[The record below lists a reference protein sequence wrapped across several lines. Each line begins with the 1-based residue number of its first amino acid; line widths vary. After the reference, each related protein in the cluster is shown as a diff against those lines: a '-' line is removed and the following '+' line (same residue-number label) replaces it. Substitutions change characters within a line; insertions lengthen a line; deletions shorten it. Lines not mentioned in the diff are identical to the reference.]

1 MSKQKKA
8 KCVSQK
14 LKRLV
19 DKVKKL
25 VNELEELDSI
35 RTEFIEGGSRQ
46 EEQEEKGFSIGR
58 KAVVRRR
65 NKPTGQ
71 GCVEST
77 GQTRRMETML
87 AANAIH
93 GGSKDDTKPGAIGM
107 LETLENKCKV
117 GDIVK
122 GLEKCSKFKSKVFSK
137 IYKEDLKKFERSDE
151 NMLRS
156 IAVYYSKGVMG
167 KEKYRRVYKASSY
180 EQICGSKRAKRVSVA
195 KCPTTRL
202 VPYDRLMQSIKSI
215 DIGKLFSIREHLCN
229 GLDKCEKVNGFYRDI
244 EDILVKLAEFYLN
257 IGKYKLF
264 NFNQPNSF
272 HVAIGGDGAPFGR
285 DDSACSWLV
294 SFLNIGHG
302 MLSRNEN
309 FLLFGAN
316 CSENCLPVIAYSNHS
331 TEKQLFNNCFLIWH
345 LLFL

>member
-1 MSKQKKA
+1 MVTHIVFQQTSLLLEGFWRNGVGWRNLIIYSNFGLYRKWDNLASIMPFRKATNYKRFNVGEYMRNKRLAWEGNMSKQKKA

-14 LKRLV
+14 LKRLD

-77 GQTRRMETML
+77 GRTRRMETML

-122 GLEKCSKFKSKVFSK
+122 GLEKCSKFTSKVFPK
-137 IYKEDLKKFERSDE
+137 IYKEDLKKFERSEE

-167 KEKYRRVYKASSY
+167 KEKYGRVYKASSY

-195 KCPTTRL
+195 KCPTPWL
-202 VPYDRLMQSIKSI
+202 VPYDRLMQYIKSI
-215 DIGKLFSIREHLCN
+215 DIGKLFSVREHLQWV
-229 GLDKCEKVNGFYRDI
+229 G
-244 EDILVKLAEFYLN
+244 
-257 IGKYKLF
+257 
-264 NFNQPNSF
+264 
-272 HVAIGGDGAPFGR
+272 
-285 DDSACSWLV
+285 
-294 SFLNIGHG
+294 
-302 MLSRNEN
+302 
-309 FLLFGAN
+309 
-316 CSENCLPVIAYSNHS
+316 
-331 TEKQLFNNCFLIWH
+331 
-345 LLFL
+345 